1 MWSSLPSFVAV
12 YPETILVVVASFMV
26 LADRWIKAK
35 NFFTW
40 LSLLTAGLTFAV
52 VFWTQGATFGLSY
65 AADKYAL
72 FFKMIFLLA
81 LFLST
86 LISPGFAR
94 VVGIHFGEYYGL
106 MLFAVTG
113 MMLMA
118 SAKDLIL
125 LYIGLELMSLSVY
138 VLAGLIYAELRSL
151 EGAMKYFLL
160 GSFASAFL
168 LLAITYIYGLTGT
181 TYIELLAKRLLEYGL
196 LENKA
201 LLFAVALFVVAFG
214 FKVALVP
221 FHMWAPDVYEGAP
234 TPITAFMSVGP
245 KAAGFAAMGRVFL
258 IALSSV
264 QTSWVDFLA
273 PLVVLTCFVGAALAV
288 VQTNIKRMLAYSSVT
303 HAGYA
308 ILGVLAGTKEGMAAT
323 MMYLFIY
330 AFMNIGA
337 FGVVILLRRKEFIG
351 ENIEDY
357 QGLSKTHPTVALL
370 MLLFLFSLTGIPPTA
385 GFIGKFFVFRAAF
398 EAGHPYLV
406 LAAVLAS
413 CIAAYPYL
421 RVVMLMYMKPPTQ
434 EVSINLTPYLW
445 ASLAVSVAGVLVFG
459 VWPDPLI
466 DFARAC
472 CANFIP

>member
-258 IALSSV
+258 IALSSA

>member
-472 CANFIP
+472 CASFIP

>member
-40 LSLLTAGLTFAV
+40 LSLLTTGLTFAV

-472 CANFIP
+472 CASFIP